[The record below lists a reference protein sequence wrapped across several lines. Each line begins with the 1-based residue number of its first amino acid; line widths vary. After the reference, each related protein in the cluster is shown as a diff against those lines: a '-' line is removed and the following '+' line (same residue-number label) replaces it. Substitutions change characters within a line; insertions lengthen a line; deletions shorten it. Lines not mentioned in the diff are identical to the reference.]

1 MSWRVIEVP
10 TIIMGGEQI
19 ANGSKH
25 DDGIGFSF
33 RIANFVSSQCCTR
46 PLLVPFSI
54 SYLRKIDS
62 HSQEGSAMLHPY
74 SCPPRYLQ
82 HALALKGAY
91 ETDNIIIWIHPLISW
106 TQGTPNRDP
115 AINAYHH

>member
-33 RIANFVSSQCCTR
+33 RIANFVSSHCCTKL
-46 PLLVPFSI
+46 LLVPFLFRTSGKVILTAKKARLCCTHILVHLDI
-54 SYLRKIDS
+54 SNMLRLPKELMK
-62 HSQEGSAMLHPY
+62 Q
-74 SCPPRYLQ
+74 
-82 HALALKGAY
+82 
-91 ETDNIIIWIHPLISW
+91 IISF
-106 TQGTPNRDP
+106 
-115 AINAYHH
+115 

>member
-33 RIANFVSSQCCTR
+33 RIANYFH
-46 PLLVPFSI
+46 LI
-54 SYLRKIDS
+54 
-62 HSQEGSAMLHPY
+62 A
-74 SCPPRYLQ
+74 
-82 HALALKGAY
+82 AL
-91 ETDNIIIWIHPLISW
+91 DRS
-106 TQGTPNRDP
+106 
-115 AINAYHH
+115 